1 MMDFTDALDLDE
13 QIALARNDDDD
24 QRAYHEDQRR
34 MLEQAEHL
42 VNQLRLLGLI
52 TKHETALLNF
62 FIK

>member
-1 MMDFTDALDLDE
+1 MDFSQEE
-13 QIALARNDDDD
+13 QYLADQLDDD

-42 VNQLRLLGLI
+42 VDQLRLLGLI
-52 TKHETALLNF
+52 TKQETALLNF

>member
-1 MMDFTDALDLDE
+1 MDFTDALGLDE
-13 QIALARNDDDD
+13 QIVLARNDDDE

-52 TKHETALLNF
+52 TRSEAEVLRF

>member
-1 MMDFTDALDLDE
+1 MDFTDALALDE

-34 MLEQAEHL
+34 MLEQAQAL
-42 VNQLRLLGLI
+42 VDQLSDMKLI

>member
-1 MMDFTDALDLDE
+1 MDFTDALGLDE
-13 QIALARNDDDD
+13 QIVLARNDDDE

-42 VNQLRLLGLI
+42 VSQLRLCGLI
-52 TKHETALLNF
+52 TKHEAELLRF

>member
-1 MMDFTDALDLDE
+1 MDFCLEE
-13 QIALARNDDDD
+13 QYLADQLDDD

-52 TKHETALLNF
+52 TKHEAEILRYF
-62 FIK
+62 VK

>member
-1 MMDFTDALDLDE
+1 MDFCQEE
-13 QIALARNDDDD
+13 QYLADQLDDD

-34 MLEQAEHL
+34 MLEQAQSL
-42 VNQLRLLGLI
+42 VDQLSTMKLI

>member
-1 MMDFTDALDLDE
+1 MDFSQEE
-13 QIALARNDDDD
+13 QYLADQLDDD

>member
-1 MMDFTDALDLDE
+1 MSGLSDSEMDYLDQAMQE
-13 QIALARNDDDD
+13 ENDD

-34 MLEQAEHL
+34 MLEQAQAL
-42 VNQLRLLGLI
+42 VDQLSTMKLI

>member
-1 MMDFTDALDLDE
+1 MDFTDALTLEE
-13 QIALARNDDDD
+13 QIALAHDEDG
-24 QRAYHEDQRR
+24 RAYHEDQRR

-52 TKHETALLNF
+52 TRSEAEVLRF

>member
-1 MMDFTDALDLDE
+1 MMDFSQEE
-13 QIALARNDDDD
+13 QYLADQLDDD

-42 VNQLRLLGLI
+42 VDQLRLLGLI

>member
-1 MMDFTDALDLDE
+1 MDFCLEE
-13 QIALARNDDDD
+13 QYLADQLDDD

-42 VNQLRLLGLI
+42 VNQLKQLGLI
-52 TKHETALLNF
+52 TKHEAELLRF

>member
-1 MMDFTDALDLDE
+1 MSGLSDSEMDYLDQAMQE
-13 QIALARNDDDD
+13 ENDD

-52 TKHETALLNF
+52 TKHEAELIRF